1 MDEFIYSLLLT
12 GEQGLSLFGTLRF
25 RFAAPLAEAAQA
37 DQAVQAAKVAD
48 GGVPALLAEIAPL
61 GTVTVVVLPVEG
73 TISVPLLTGF
83 SRVPIAGALLATAA
97 GPVTTLFGSTDPA
110 RPLFLQF
117 NQISG
122 AQVVGGLQWRTGQ
135 TNRLVFSMLGTRLQL
150 AF

>member
-1 MDEFIYSLLLT
+1 MDEFIYKLLLT

-25 RFAAPLAEAAQA
+25 RFTAPLAE
-37 DQAVQAAKVAD
+37 VAD

-61 GTVTVVVLPVEG
+61 GTVTVVALPVEG

-97 GPVTTLFGSTDPA
+97 GPVTTLFGSNDPA

-122 AQVVGGLQWRTGQ
+122 TQVVGGLQWRTGQ
-135 TNRLVFSMLGTRLQL
+135 SNRLVFSTLGTRLQL